1 MSDERTCENC
11 KQFTMPEG
19 FAVGVCISY
28 KAEPLYVSPG
38 YCCKL
43 FEPRNNKVKPR
54 RLCDFCE
61 RHKLIDDEYSRYKIG
76 CVKLIPLPAIN
87 LTTGEK
93 SDLKRNVEYSMF
105 VYESDADSG
114 EVGSFPVKFCPYC
127 GRKLDGDGE
136 KP

>member
-1 MSDERTCENC
+1 MSDKRTCENC
-11 KQFTMPEG
+11 KQFIMPEG

-61 RHKLIDDEYSRYKIG
+61 RSKFVLGGLGRYSMTMGHTVSIDAQKDTMNITSTTLTVTKKGAAIEDEYFHIKY
-76 CVKLIPLPAIN
+76 CPL
-87 LTTGEK
+87 
-93 SDLKRNVEYSMF
+93 
-105 VYESDADSG
+105 
-114 EVGSFPVKFCPYC
+114 C
-127 GRKLDGDGE
+127 GRKLTGE
-136 KP
+136 GKK